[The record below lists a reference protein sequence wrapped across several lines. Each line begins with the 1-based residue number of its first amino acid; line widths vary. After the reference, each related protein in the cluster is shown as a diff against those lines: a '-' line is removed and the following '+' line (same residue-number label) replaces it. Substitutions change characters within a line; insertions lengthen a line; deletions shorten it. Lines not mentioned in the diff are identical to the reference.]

1 MERIKPG
8 KLHLQ
13 IIRYHNFLIVLIWI
27 TVKTK
32 NNLSTDTETAFLING
47 DLEEEIFIKELKG
60 IPNLTK
66 FGFQNKILRL
76 HKSIY
81 ELIQAARL

>member
-1 MERIKPG
+1 M
-8 KLHLQ
+8 
-13 IIRYHNFLIVLIWI
+13 
-27 TVKTK
+27 
-32 NNLSTDTETAFLING
+32 DTETAFLING

-60 IPNLTK
+60 ISNLTK

-76 HKSIY
+76 HKSIF